1 MSIRNIGSYFPQGS
15 EPFTCPH
22 GTQEQFFNDTVM
34 MNYGN
39 ELLFNDDTNTT
50 NAKIWN
56 NGTSSLASLALQA
69 EGSITLSSPVS
80 IIPSGYKLQLNDTT
94 NASAVYIS
102 NQGAS
107 SLKLNAPGNVVITSP
122 ALQLFNSSDL
132 QFFNQSNTEN
142 VAVSLVQGGVSP
154 NQYDVLSFNSASSD
168 MAYQFNVGQTTGSF
182 AINGGRPIYI
192 SEPTGTI
199 TSIQQNGPN
208 SLGIGIIGN
217 TPSTPVG
224 NIYFNSLQVQT
235 SQNLVVG
242 GILTCNG
249 NIQSNGYVINSVGGT
264 SNVDYIQQ
272 QGFLFNTLA
281 ITTAE
286 SSSPLS
292 VIFAKPYLNNN
303 VFNPII
309 TFSFQSGAVS
319 TGIGYAIGFQWV
331 PIVVGLNITGM
342 TINPWATATGG
353 SYGATIVRCS
363 WVAYGQSS

>member
-22 GTQEQFFNDTVM
+22 GTQEQFFNDAVV

-39 ELLFNDDTNTT
+39 ELLFNDDSNTT

-69 EGSITLSSPVS
+69 QGSITFSSPTT
-80 IIPSGYKLQLNDTT
+80 IIPSGYKLQLNDAA
-94 NASAVYIS
+94 NATSVFIS
-102 NQGAS
+102 NQGS
-107 SLKLNAPGNVVITSP
+107 STLKLNCPGNIAVVSP
-122 ALQLFNSSDL
+122 VLQLYNSSIL
-132 QFFNQSNTEN
+132 QFLNQSNTEN
-142 VAVSLVQGGVSP
+142 VNVSLIQGGVSP
-154 NQYDVLSFNSASSD
+154 NLTDVLTFNSASTD
-168 MAYQFNVGQTTGSF
+168 MSYQFNVGQTSGSF
-182 AINGGRPIYI
+182 SINGGRPIYL
-192 SEPTGTI
+192 SEPGGTI
-199 TSIQQNGPN
+199 TSIEQNGPY

-217 TPSTPVG
+217 SLTTPVG

-242 GILTCNG
+242 GNITCNG

-272 QGFLFNTLA
+272 QGFLFNTVA

-319 TGIGYAIGFQWV
+319 TGIGYAVGFQWV

-353 SYGATIVRCS
+353 SYPATVVRCS